1 MFRFLISGVRWRH
14 TAAPAIVYTP
24 LAVAMFGSGAG
35 SLAAVSRSCAGLAP
49 FDMRGWWSVH
59 DAQAM
64 LAACGPD
71 GRTAYLQQQLLDLAY
86 PATLAALLLVVTAVL
101 VRPYGGRWWPVL
113 LPAVAMTVLDY
124 VENIGVW
131 TLLLDGSDAPAAVLT
146 VAAAATAIKR
156 VLGFVAFTV
165 PFLLVLARIASTVHR
180 RVSRSAAAN
189 PSAAGSSAQPVTSS
203 AS

>member
-1 MFRFLISGVRWRH
+1 
-14 TAAPAIVYTP
+14 
-24 LAVAMFGSGAG
+24 
-35 SLAAVSRSCAGLAP
+35 
-49 FDMRGWWSVH
+49 
-59 DAQAM
+59 
-64 LAACGPD
+64 
-71 GRTAYLQQQLLDLAY
+71 
-86 PATLAALLLVVTAVL
+86 
-101 VRPYGGRWWPVL
+101 
-113 LPAVAMTVLDY
+113 MTVLDY